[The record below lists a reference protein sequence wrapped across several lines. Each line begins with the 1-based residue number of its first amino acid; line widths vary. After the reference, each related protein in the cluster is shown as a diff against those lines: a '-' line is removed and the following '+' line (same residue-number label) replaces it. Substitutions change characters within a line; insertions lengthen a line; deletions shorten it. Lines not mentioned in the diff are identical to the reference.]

1 MIDNALNS
9 KEEDSFKAIRDF
21 GPACGINDGFS
32 GVIYLLL
39 KYNNLKQMIIENS
52 KAGGDTSARAM
63 IATIIF
69 MANNEIEQ
77 LPKEWINIKAEI

>member
-1 MIDNALNS
+1 
-9 KEEDSFKAIRDF
+9 
-21 GPACGINDGFS
+21 
-32 GVIYLLL
+32 
-39 KYNNLKQMIIENS
+39 MIIANS
-52 KAGGDTSARAM
+52 KAGGDSSARAM